1 MMKKLLAITLAL
13 ALCLSLAVPALAV
26 GPEPH
31 ILEEMAIEGVA
42 QERENRAAYEAAHPE
57 EIAALDVDKLL
68 ADWGYEDISVTAEE
82 QFIEY
87 KAEEGETLEE
97 AVKREYIDLRL
108 LVEEICADAAAYRA
122 EYPQEW
128 ENFDAN
134 VYFEEETAWAYES
147 KTAYMAEWCI
157 FTEEEF
163 VDDMFVAY
171 IDDYDNGD
179 DGDDWDYIWDEPQE
193 EPTLTLMVNGVAS
206 DVAVTAADGV
216 SYADAAQLRT
226 ILGDKA
232 VAADAA
238 GNVAIRP
245 AAEAAGWDVAWYGG
259 GWRGVDQEI
268 QLWDK
273 AAFEAELADQFGPFN
288 DLMAQLM
295 KSGMDRIFSETPV
308 AGHETVNVDLTRFST
323 LDGNRSYT
331 LTLAADYVIQKGVA
345 DVTLTFD
352 VSQLLGLFDAGDLA
366 AMTKEGGFTV
376 DQLTGFLKAGKLEM
390 VLDYNENAMAYNF
403 PLLALLDEDLAG
415 WQVIYSGSSSV
426 LPEVKEWEEISFV
439 SSAYAQMLSRADY
452 LGAED
457 ALGDYRYN
465 TQMAKLFLG
474 KDRFST
480 QNGKTTYSITA
491 QDVNRVFSTL
501 AAQATGK
508 ADVQVSLFKN
518 CELTV
523 SVDANGY
530 TTMAAHV
537 RPDMEGIAAA
547 SALDSEDDYDR
558 GFTATGLKWLLPA
571 LYMDLTASS
580 SGNQN
585 QSNGHVNIHWNNVGS
600 LEMRA
605 QTTAA
610 SSGKGPRQI
619 ADLDLPAALAPD
631 DELDPGF
638 NMGLI
643 GGADG
648 PTAVFTTR

>member
-1 MMKKLLAITLAL
+1 MKKLLAMALTL
-13 ALCLSLAVPALAV
+13 ALCLGLCVPALA
-26 GPEPH
+26 
-31 ILEEMAIEGVA
+31 
-42 QERENRAAYEAAHPE
+42 
-57 EIAALDVDKLL
+57 
-68 ADWGYEDISVTAEE
+68 
-82 QFIEY
+82 
-87 KAEEGETLEE
+87 AEEGVYTVEGEVVETLPPELEE
-97 AVKREYIDLRL
+97 YMQEMTDNALSDILGVPVILTP
-108 LVEEICADAAAYRA
+108 
-122 EYPQEW
+122 PQMP
-128 ENFDAN
+128 
-134 VYFEEETAWAYES
+134 ET
-147 KTAYMAEWCI
+147 
-157 FTEEEF
+157 
-163 VDDMFVAY
+163 
-171 IDDYDNGD
+171 
-179 DGDDWDYIWDEPQE
+179 
-193 EPTLTLMVNGVAS
+193 PTLTLMVNGVAS
-206 DVAVTAADGV
+206 DVAIVAENGV
-216 SYADAAQLRT
+216 SYADAAALRS

-232 VAADAA
+232 VPTEVT
-238 GNVAIRP
+238 GNTAIRP
-245 AAEAAGWDVAWYGG
+245 AAQAAGWDVAWYDG
-259 GWRGVDQEI
+259 GWRGQDQEI

-273 AAFEAELADQFGPFN
+273 AAFEKELADQFGPFN

-295 KSGMDRIFSETPV
+295 KSSTDRIFSETPM
-308 AGHETVNVDLTRFST
+308 AGRETVNIDLTRFST
-323 LDGNRSYT
+323 LDGNKTYT

-345 DVTLTFD
+345 DVTFTFD

-376 DQLTGFLKAGKLEM
+376 DQFTGFLKAGKLEM

-426 LPEVKEWEEISFV
+426 LPEMKEWEELSFFN
-439 SSAYAQMLSRADY
+439 SAYAQMLSRADY

-465 TQMAKLFLG
+465 TEMAKLFLG
-474 KDRFST
+474 KDRFSA
-480 QNGKTTYSITA
+480 QNGKTAYSITA

-501 AAQATGK
+501 AAQTTGK

-523 SVDANGY
+523 TMDANGY

-585 QSNGHVNIHWNNVGS
+585 QSNGRVNIHWNNVGT
-600 LEMRA
+600 LELRTR
-605 QTTAA
+605 TTASA
-610 SSGKGPRQI
+610 AAKGPRQI
-619 ADLDLPAALAPD
+619 ADLELKDPD
-631 DELDPGF
+631 FGGVADEVDPGF
-638 NMGLI
+638 SVGII

-648 PTAVFTTR
+648 PTAILTTH